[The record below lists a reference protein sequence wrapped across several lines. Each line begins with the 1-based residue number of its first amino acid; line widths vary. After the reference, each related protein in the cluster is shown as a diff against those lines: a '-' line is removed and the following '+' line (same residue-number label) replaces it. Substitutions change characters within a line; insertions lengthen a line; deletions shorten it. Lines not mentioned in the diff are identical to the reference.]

1 MTEQKQLIHFIK
13 GFWLWWLAAF
23 IVGGLAGYLAYN
35 RIQPKYEGVV
45 GFALTKSRDLV
56 QKDTN
61 FYLYDGYY
69 SEQAGVSARN
79 NLDTWVRS
87 PQTVY
92 AVYQLAGVEL
102 PKKSIES
109 LGLTFQTNEAPEANS
124 VDVSFSTDSRV
135 TSEKLGD
142 ALIDYVRKNFKAS
155 ASEIQAREPIV
166 VEVKPA
172 SWLVTLVGAFG
183 LSFFMFV
190 ATMIVHYLRDE
201 TA

>member
-1 MTEQKQLIHFIK
+1 MSEQKQLIHFIK
-13 GFWLWWLAAF
+13 GFWLWWLVALV
-23 IVGGLAGYLAYN
+23 VGGLAGYFAYN

-45 GFALTKSRDLV
+45 GFSLTKSRDLV

-124 VDVSFSTDSRV
+124 VDVSFSSDSRV
-135 TSEKLGD
+135 TSEKLGE
-142 ALIDYVRKNFKAS
+142 ALTDYVQKNFKAS

-172 SWLVTLVGAFG
+172 SWLVTLVGALG
-183 LSFFMFV
+183 LAFFVFV
-190 ATMIVHYLRDE
+190 VTMLIHYFRDE